1 MKTLT
6 AKQARFV
13 AEYPKDLNATQA
25 AIRAGYSTRRA
36 MQTGHENV
44 RKREIAAAIA
54 AQQAP
59 VLAKLGLTSERTLEE
74 IKRIAYS
81 DVRRMFDG
89 LNLKPISEMDDE
101 TAACVASFEV
111 VIKNA
116 AAGDGHTDT
125 VHKLKAWDKLKAL
138 EMAAKHLGLL
148 VERVEHSG
156 GITILHELPE

>member
-1 MKTLT
+1 MTP
-6 AKQARFV
+6 KQERFI
-13 AEYPKDLNATQA
+13 AEYLIDLNATKA
-25 AIRAGYSTRRA
+25 AVRAGYHPKTA
-36 MQTGHENV
+36 ALL
-44 RKREIAAAIA
+44 IAKDSIRAAIA
-54 AQQAP
+54 EKQAP

-74 IKRIAYS
+74 IRRIAYS

-89 LNLKPISEMDDE
+89 PNLKPICEMDDE

-148 VERVEHSG
+148 VENINLDAHVDYGWRTE
-156 GITILHELPE
+156 E